1 MLVQGHKKGES
12 NPRTPVIA
20 QDSVSSVQTVKI
32 LYGLAE
38 GEIAGLANGAESIR
52 LEKTPIRT
60 NGVDNFKNVSFD
72 VRNGT
77 NDQSHI
83 AGFDSVVNEI
93 GVSVELRHDRPFT
106 RAFTNLQLSAV
117 AVRLKWDRLAQTNG
131 SNGDVSGYRIDYAI
145 DVMTDGGA
153 WIEVLSTKIE
163 DKASAG
169 YVRTHR
175 IDLPKAKTGWQIRV
189 RRITPNST
197 SDLISDKMYVDAVQ
211 EIIDSKLRYPNT
223 ALLALQYDAK
233 SFQNVAKVA
242 VRLKGKIIR
251 VPSNYN
257 AQSRTYSGLWDGTFI
272 EAYSN
277 NPAWVFYDLCLSKR
291 YGIGSRLDASM
302 VDKWSLYEMGRY
314 CDELVDDGKGGKEPR
329 FTVNVYLQKTE
340 DAYNVLSQ
348 LAGVFRAL
356 SYWNGQSIVVNAD
369 VPKDPVFT
377 YSRANVV
384 DGAFKYTG
392 SRARDR
398 HTVVKVAWDDPNNDF
413 ETDYEWVKDEE
424 AIARL
429 GIRQLDMSAFGC
441 TSQAQAY
448 RVGQWALLS
457 EQLETQ
463 QVSFKTGLDGF
474 IPQVGDIINI
484 SDEIF
489 AGRANGGRVS
499 AINNAKDAVTLDRDV
514 VAKVGDTLLINGAD
528 ATETRAIVAVNGR
541 VITVDKPFDSIE
553 PQHVWAINSPD
564 LQLMQFRV
572 MSITKDDETFTI
584 TGVQYEPK
592 KFAGIES
599 SVKVTP
605 RKITVNDAYRI
616 DAPGFVNLSQSIAT
630 HQGQAVTTLTISWG
644 QVAMASHYQVEW
656 RKDGGNWI
664 VMPKQ
669 TGVSADIVG
678 VYAGQ
683 YEARVTAIS
692 PFDVASLATNS
703 ALTTITGKQG
713 KPPALANIKAV
724 GKLFGMD
731 VSWVFANGSSD
742 ANYTEIQVASNAN
755 GSDAV
760 LLGMYSY
767 PTNNTT
773 INGLQGNLTQYY
785 RGRIVDKLGNVSDWS
800 NWVSGMTDASADK
813 VLTLLSGQITQTQLA
828 QDLAA
833 PIGKIPTLEA
843 GVAKIPA
850 LEIGVS
856 KIPSIETSVNAI
868 SQNLSVTNANL
879 ASETAKLNAAVAD
892 IEKSKQ
898 AIANAVVDVDT
909 LKKDGADFKQEISG
923 IKSQQNALSSEIQ
936 TINNSYASADLAL
949 SQRIDT
955 IKSASDKAAADITTI
970 NQTKIDANQAQAI
983 ATTTTNAKFDALAV
997 GGRNLLIQSRLQ
1009 EGYFDPSNGVAVGTY
1024 PDAHDPNYYPCKA
1037 GDVFVG
1043 TVYDH
1048 NGVTNIGITGI
1059 ICFYDQNKAN
1069 IANYPIVGHNV
1080 GDTLK
1085 ATAPANTVFYRVA
1098 TTAKGIKA
1106 KIEKGNIAT
1115 DWTPAPEDIDAK
1127 IATTD
1132 ATINEFKQTQ
1142 ATTDSATAERINSI
1156 DAAYKSA
1163 DGQTNAKVA
1172 TLEKTV
1178 SDADSALSQ
1187 RISSLDASYKSDNA
1201 TTNARIAAEETA
1213 RANADSATAQRVET
1227 LESST
1232 SQAASRI
1239 ASLEKTSSD
1248 NTQAIATAEK
1258 QLTAKFDA
1266 LAVGGRNLLI
1276 QSRLQEGY
1284 FDPSNGV
1291 AVGTYPDAH
1300 DPNYYPCKAGDVFV
1314 GTVYDHNGVTN
1325 IGITGI
1331 ICFYDQNKANIANY
1345 PIVGHNVGDT
1355 LKATAPANTVF
1366 YRVATT
1372 AKGIKA
1378 KIEKGN
1384 IATDWTPAPEDIDA
1398 KIATTDAT
1406 INEFK
1411 QTQATTDS
1419 ATAERINSIDAAYKS
1434 ADGQTNAKV
1443 ATLEKTVSDA
1453 DSALSQRISSLD
1465 ASYKSDN
1472 ATTNARIAAEETAR
1486 ANADSATAQRV
1497 ETLESST
1504 SQAASR
1510 IASLEKTSSD
1520 NTQAIA
1526 TAEKQL
1532 TAKFDAL
1539 AVGGRNL
1546 LIQSRLQE
1554 GYFDPSNG
1562 VAVGTYPDAHDPN
1575 YYPCKAG
1582 DVFVGTV
1589 YDHNGVT
1596 NIGITGIICF
1606 YDQNKANIANYPIV
1620 GHNVGDTLKATA
1632 PANTVFYRVATTAK
1646 GIKAKI
1652 EKGNIATDWTPAP
1665 EDIDAKIATT
1675 DATINEFKQTQATKD
1690 SATAERINSIDAA
1703 YKSAD
1708 GQTNAKV
1715 ATLEKT
1721 VSDADSALSQRIS
1734 SLDASYKSDNATT
1747 NARIAAEETAR
1758 ANADSATAQRVET
1771 LESSTS
1777 QAASRIASLEKTS
1790 SDNTQAIATAEKQL
1804 TAKFD
1809 ALAVGGRN
1817 LLIQSRLQEGYFDP
1831 SNGVAVGTYPDAHDP
1846 NYYPCKAGDVFVG
1859 TVYDHNGVTNIG
1871 ITGIICFYD
1880 QNKANIAN
1888 YPIVGHNVGDTLK
1901 ATAPANTVFYRV
1913 ATTAKGIK
1921 AKIEKGNIATDWT
1934 PAPEDIDAKI
1944 ATTDATINEFKQTQA
1959 TKDSATATQLS
1970 TLQTS
1975 VAGNTASIQTQ
1986 QKSID
1991 GLYVQWS
1998 IKVDVNGHIAGVG
2011 LANTGVL
2018 SSFIVNAD
2026 DFYVSSPGGG
2036 KGVSPFMI
2044 LNSPQVI
2051 NGVTVPTGTYIKSAF
2066 IHDGSID
2073 SAKIKDAAITSAKI
2087 GDAQIT
2093 TAKIGTAQV
2102 DTLQIKGQAVSVTTA
2117 INQTSYYD
2125 FGSTPTTDSL
2135 YLDTNGAS
2143 TAVEF
2148 SLISCNP
2155 DGAGSFTVECFVNDV
2170 QQGIWTIKGT
2180 FGYYPNMFFPF
2191 LVSTNT
2197 GTTKIRIKITGNG
2210 TRIGA
2215 AGYFLK
2221 ATALKR

>member
-38 GEIAGLANGAESIR
+38 GEIAGLANGVESIR
-52 LEKTPIRT
+52 LEKTPIKT

-72 VRNGT
+72 FRNGT

-117 AVRLKWDRLAQTNG
+117 AVRLKWDRLAQTNKD
-131 SNGDVSGYRIDYAI
+131 NGDVSGYRIDYAI

-153 WIEVLSTKIE
+153 WIEVLSAKVE

-175 IDLPKAKTGWQIRV
+175 IDLSKAKKGWQIRV

-314 CDELVDDGKGGKEPR
+314 CDGMVDDGKGGKEPR
-329 FTVNVYLQKTE
+329 FTVNLYLQKTE
-340 DAYNVLSQ
+340 DAYHVLSQ

-384 DGAFKYTG
+384 DGLFKYTG

-429 GIRQLDMSAFGC
+429 GIRQLDLSAFGC

-474 IPQVGDIINI
+474 IPQVGDIINV

-499 AINNAKDAVTLDRDV
+499 AINTAKDAVTLDRDV
-514 VAKVGDTLLINGAD
+514 VAKVGDTLLINGVD
-528 ATETRAIVAVNGR
+528 ATESRAIVAVNGR

-584 TGVQYEPK
+584 TSVQYEPK
-592 KFAGIES
+592 KFTGIES

-616 DAPGFVNLSQSIAT
+616 DAPSFVNLSQSIAT

-669 TGVSADIVG
+669 SGVSADIVG
-678 VYAGQ
+678 VYAGN

-692 PFDVASLATNS
+692 AFDVASLAANS

-755 GSDAV
+755 GANAV

-843 GVAKIPA
+843 GVAKIPSIETSVAKIPAIETSVAKIPA
-850 LEIGVS
+850 LEIGVG
-856 KIPSIETSVNAI
+856 KIPSIETSVNTI

-879 ASETAKLNAAVAD
+879 ASETAKLNAAVDD

-936 TINNSYASADLAL
+936 TVNNSYASADLAL

-955 IKSASDKAAADITTI
+955 IKSISDKATADITTI

-983 ATTTTNAKFDALAV
+983 ATTTTNAKFIV
-997 GGRNLLIQSRLQ
+997 RPNLCPDVNTWDKGSM
-1009 EGYFDPSNGVAVGTY
+1009 SVAVMGDWGLAITCNKTGTSEAVS
-1024 PDAHDPNYYPCKA
+1024 PFIEVRPNANYVLTYDSLRFA
-1037 GDVFVG
+1037 DGG
-1043 TVYDH
+1043 TVYCDLLGYDSSG
-1048 NGVTNIGITGI
+1048 NQVWDSTQTGRADRHD
-1059 ICFYDQNKAN
+1059 F
-1069 IANYPIVGHNV
+1069 
-1080 GDTLK
+1080 
-1085 ATAPANTVFYRVA
+1085 
-1098 TTAKGIKA
+1098 
-1106 KIEKGNIAT
+1106 AT
-1115 DWTPAPEDIDAK
+1115 DNTNRDKNAILLTTPSNVVKVKVRFICENISGNNVAMGARQIKLEYGSLP
-1127 IATTD
+1127 ATMYSNE
-1132 ATINEFKQTQ
+1132 ATVGN
-1142 ATTDSATAERINSI
+1142 
-1156 DAAYKSA
+1156 
-1163 DGQTNAKVA
+1163 VA
-1172 TLEKTV
+1172 KTV
-1178 SDADSALSQ
+1178 VDSQ
-1187 RISSLDASYKSDNA
+1187 
-1201 TTNARIAAEETA
+1201 
-1213 RANADSATAQRVET
+1213 
-1227 LESST
+1227 
-1232 SQAASRI
+1232 
-1239 ASLEKTSSD
+1239 
-1248 NTQAIATAEK
+1248 
-1258 QLTAKFDA
+1258 
-1266 LAVGGRNLLI
+1266 
-1276 QSRLQEGY
+1276 
-1284 FDPSNGV
+1284 
-1291 AVGTYPDAH
+1291 
-1300 DPNYYPCKAGDVFV
+1300 
-1314 GTVYDHNGVTN
+1314 
-1325 IGITGI
+1325 
-1331 ICFYDQNKANIANY
+1331 
-1345 PIVGHNVGDT
+1345 
-1355 LKATAPANTVF
+1355 
-1366 YRVATT
+1366 
-1372 AKGIKA
+1372 
-1378 KIEKGN
+1378 
-1384 IATDWTPAPEDIDA
+1384 
-1398 KIATTDAT
+1398 
-1406 INEFK
+1406 
-1411 QTQATTDS
+1411 
-1419 ATAERINSIDAAYKS
+1419 
-1434 ADGQTNAKV
+1434 
-1443 ATLEKTVSDA
+1443 
-1453 DSALSQRISSLD
+1453 
-1465 ASYKSDN
+1465 
-1472 ATTNARIAAEETAR
+1472 
-1486 ANADSATAQRV
+1486 
-1497 ETLESST
+1497 
-1504 SQAASR
+1504 
-1510 IASLEKTSSD
+1510 
-1520 NTQAIA
+1520 
-1526 TAEKQL
+1526 
-1532 TAKFDAL
+1532 
-1539 AVGGRNL
+1539 
-1546 LIQSRLQE
+1546 
-1554 GYFDPSNG
+1554 
-1562 VAVGTYPDAHDPN
+1562 
-1575 YYPCKAG
+1575 
-1582 DVFVGTV
+1582 
-1589 YDHNGVT
+1589 
-1596 NIGITGIICF
+1596 
-1606 YDQNKANIANYPIV
+1606 
-1620 GHNVGDTLKATA
+1620 
-1632 PANTVFYRVATTAK
+1632 
-1646 GIKAKI
+1646 
-1652 EKGNIATDWTPAP
+1652 
-1665 EDIDAKIATT
+1665 
-1675 DATINEFKQTQATKD
+1675 ATINEFKQTQATKD
-1690 SATAERINSIDAA
+1690 SATA
-1703 YKSAD
+1703 
-1708 GQTNAKV
+1708 Q
-1715 ATLEKT
+1715 
-1721 VSDADSALSQRIS
+1721 Q
-1734 SLDASYKSDNATT
+1734 
-1747 NARIAAEETAR
+1747 
-1758 ANADSATAQRVET
+1758 
-1771 LESSTS
+1771 
-1777 QAASRIASLEKTS
+1777 
-1790 SDNTQAIATAEKQL
+1790 
-1804 TAKFD
+1804 
-1809 ALAVGGRN
+1809 
-1817 LLIQSRLQEGYFDP
+1817 
-1831 SNGVAVGTYPDAHDP
+1831 
-1846 NYYPCKAGDVFVG
+1846 
-1859 TVYDHNGVTNIG
+1859 IG
-1871 ITGIICFYD
+1871 
-1880 QNKANIAN
+1880 
-1888 YPIVGHNVGDTLK
+1888 
-1901 ATAPANTVFYRV
+1901 
-1913 ATTAKGIK
+1913 
-1921 AKIEKGNIATDWT
+1921 
-1934 PAPEDIDAKI
+1934 
-1944 ATTDATINEFKQTQA
+1944 
-1959 TKDSATATQLS
+1959 
-1970 TLQTS
+1970 TLQTA
-1975 VAGNTASIQTQ
+1975 VNGNTASIQTQ
-1986 QKSID
+1986 QQSIN
-1991 GLYVQWS
+1991 GIYAQWTVK
-1998 IKVDVNGHIAGVG
+1998 IDANGRIIGIG
-2011 LANTGVL
+2011 LANNSNFGDFAVR
-2018 SSFIVNAD
+2018 AD
-2026 DFYVSSPGGG
+2026 RFYIASPDND
-2036 KGVSPFMI
+2036 KSAAPFMV
-2044 LNSPQVI
+2044 LTNNQEI
-2051 NGVTVPTGTYIKSAF
+2051 NGVTVPPGAYVRAAF

-2073 SAKIKDAAITSAKI
+2073 NAKIRDGSITNAKI
-2087 GDAQIT
+2087 GDAQINSAKIADASIT
-2093 TAKIGTAQV
+2093 NAKIGNAEI
-2102 DTLQIKGQAVSVTTA
+2102 DTLKIAGEAIIVPRVQFTPNAFGFLTIDTEETVNSISLDAQGGAVSISFGFESLTTTA
-2117 INQTSYYD
+2117 GKLGKDPRVTLRIKRDNFILRELTYA
-2125 FGSTPTTDSL
+2125 P
-2135 YLDTNGAS
+2135 
-2143 TAVEF
+2143 TAVSYEDRYGGTSTIHVIDVRNITLPTMIDVPPSGTVTYKVTLESV
-2148 SLISCNP
+2148 SLNAGRSYPSNAYNP
-2155 DGAGSFTVECFVNDV
+2155 VIITARSFCVMGV
-2170 QQGIWTIKGT
+2170 
-2180 FGYYPNMFFPF
+2180 
-2191 LVSTNT
+2191 
-2197 GTTKIRIKITGNG
+2197 
-2210 TRIGA
+2210 
-2215 AGYFLK
+2215 
-2221 ATALKR
+2221 KR

>member
-20 QDSVSSVQTVKI
+20 QDSVSSIQTVKI

-117 AVRLKWDRLAQTNG
+117 AVRLKWDRLAQTNKD
-131 SNGDVSGYRIDYAI
+131 NGDVSGYRIDYAI

-153 WIEVLSTKIE
+153 WIEVLSAKVE

-175 IDLPKAKTGWQIRV
+175 IDLPTAKKGWQIRV
-189 RRITPNST
+189 RRITANST
-197 SDLISDKMYVDAVQ
+197 SEYISDKMYVDAVQ

-233 SFQNVAKVA
+233 SFQNIAKLA

-257 AQSRTYSGLWDGTFI
+257 AQNRTYSGLWDGTFI

-329 FTVNVYLQKTE
+329 FTVNLYLQKTE
-340 DAYNVLSQ
+340 DAYHVLSQ

-356 SYWNGQSIVVNAD
+356 SYWNGQSIIVNAD

-384 DGAFKYTG
+384 DGLFKYTG

-429 GIRQLDMSAFGC
+429 GIRQLDISAFGC

-499 AINNAKDAVTLDRDV
+499 AINTAKDAVTLDRDV

-541 VITVDKPFDSIE
+541 VITVDKPFDSVE

-592 KFAGIES
+592 KFTGIES

-616 DAPGFVNLSQSIAT
+616 DAPSFVNLSQSIAT

-656 RKDGGNWI
+656 RKDGGSWI

-669 TGVSADIVG
+669 SGVSADITG

-692 PFDVASLATNS
+692 PFDVASLATYS

-800 NWVSGMTDASADK
+800 NWVSGTTDASADK
-813 VLTLLSGQITQTQLA
+813 VLTLLSGQISQTQLA

-833 PIGKIPTLEA
+833 PIGKIPAIETSVAKIPSIEA
-843 GVAKIPA
+843 SVAKIPA
-850 LEIGVS
+850 LEIGVG
-856 KIPSIETSVNAI
+856 KIPSIEISVNAI

-892 IEKSKQ
+892 IDESKQ

-983 ATTTTNAKFDALAV
+983 ATSTTNARFDALAV
-997 GGRNLLIQSRLQ
+997 GGRNYFKRDTDVSGYLAFVDRYNPDCPNGFFATGSQDTNNNVRLSNVIKGNGTWTVSGFVRGTQSAAIDFHIDICDSGDGHVLVNSDGQNNWERFSYTVDVVDYSPDIYNFIDFGGLSWA
-1009 EGYFDPSNGVAVGTY
+1009 YFLFKD
-1024 PDAHDPNYYPCKA
+1024 
-1037 GDVFVG
+1037 
-1043 TVYDH
+1043 
-1048 NGVTNIGITGI
+1048 I
-1059 ICFYDQNKAN
+1059 
-1069 IANYPIVGHNV
+1069 
-1080 GDTLK
+1080 
-1085 ATAPANTVFYRVA
+1085 
-1098 TTAKGIKA
+1098 

-1127 IATTD
+1127 FATTD

-1142 ATTDSATAERINSI
+1142 ATKDSATATRINEI
-1156 DAAYKSA
+1156 DAAYKAA

-1172 TLEKTV
+1172 TLEKAV
-1178 SDADSALSQ
+1178 SDGDSALSQ

-1227 LESST
+1227 LET
-1232 SQAASRI
+1232 GASNSNARI
-1239 ASLEKTSSD
+1239 ANLETTTSN
-1248 NTQAIATAEK
+1248 NTQAIATTQQ

-1266 LAVGGRNLLI
+1266 LAVGGRNYFKRDTDVSGYLAFVDRYNPDCPNGFFATGSQDTNNNVRLSNVI
-1276 QSRLQEGY
+1276 KGNGTWTVSGFVRGTQSAAIDFHIDICDSGDGHVLVNSDGQNNWERFSYTVDVVDYSPDIYNFIDFGGLSWAY
-1284 FDPSNGV
+1284 FLFKD
-1291 AVGTYPDAH
+1291 
-1300 DPNYYPCKAGDVFV
+1300 
-1314 GTVYDHNGVTN
+1314 
-1325 IGITGI
+1325 I
-1331 ICFYDQNKANIANY
+1331 
-1345 PIVGHNVGDT
+1345 
-1355 LKATAPANTVF
+1355 
-1366 YRVATT
+1366 
-1372 AKGIKA
+1372 

-1384 IATDWTPAPEDIDA
+1384 IATDWTPAPEDVDA
-1398 KIATTDAT
+1398 KFATTDAT
-1406 INEFK
+1406 ITEFK
-1411 QTQATTDS
+1411 QTQATKDS
-1419 ATAERINSIDAAYKS
+1419 ATAQRINEIDAAYKS

-1443 ATLEKTVSDA
+1443 ATLEKAVSDG
-1453 DSALSQRISSLD
+1453 DGALSQRISSLD

-1497 ETLESST
+1497 GALETGS
-1504 SQAASR
+1504 ANANAR
-1510 IASLEKTSSD
+1510 IASLETATSD
-1520 NTQAIA
+1520 NKQAIA
-1526 TAEKQL
+1526 TSQQQL
-1532 TAKFDAL
+1532 NAKFDAL

-1546 LIQSRLQE
+1546 ALNS
-1554 GYFDPSNG
+1554 G
-1562 VAVGTYPDAHDPN
+1562 VVVNDYT
-1575 YYPCKAG
+1575 
-1582 DVFVGTV
+1582 
-1589 YDHNGVT
+1589 
-1596 NIGITGIICF
+1596 TGISTT
-1606 YDQNKANIANYPIV
+1606 NPLVV
-1620 GHNVGDTLKATA
+1620 GEKYTLSFDYIGAPTGNVFLNGGVGAS
-1632 PANTVFYRVATTAK
+1632 FTAK
-1646 GIKAKI
+1646 PTDTWQRGSVTFVFTKNDYLDRELYPHVYGATSLRNIKL
-1652 EKGNIATDWTPAP
+1652 ERGNIATDWTPAP
-1665 EDIDAKIATT
+1665 EDVDAKFATT
-1675 DATINEFKQTQATKD
+1675 DATIT
-1690 SATAERINSIDAA
+1690 
-1703 YKSAD
+1703 
-1708 GQTNAKV
+1708 
-1715 ATLEKT
+1715 
-1721 VSDADSALSQRIS
+1721 
-1734 SLDASYKSDNATT
+1734 
-1747 NARIAAEETAR
+1747 
-1758 ANADSATAQRVET
+1758 
-1771 LESSTS
+1771 
-1777 QAASRIASLEKTS
+1777 
-1790 SDNTQAIATAEKQL
+1790 
-1804 TAKFD
+1804 
-1809 ALAVGGRN
+1809 
-1817 LLIQSRLQEGYFDP
+1817 
-1831 SNGVAVGTYPDAHDP
+1831 
-1846 NYYPCKAGDVFVG
+1846 
-1859 TVYDHNGVTNIG
+1859 
-1871 ITGIICFYD
+1871 
-1880 QNKANIAN
+1880 
-1888 YPIVGHNVGDTLK
+1888 
-1901 ATAPANTVFYRV
+1901 
-1913 ATTAKGIK
+1913 
-1921 AKIEKGNIATDWT
+1921 
-1934 PAPEDIDAKI
+1934 
-1944 ATTDATINEFKQTQA
+1944 EFKQTQA
-1959 TKDSATATQLS
+1959 TKDSATATQIS

-1975 VAGNTASIQTQ
+1975 VGNNTSSIQQ
-1986 QKSID
+1986 QQQSID

-1998 IKVDVNGHIAGVG
+1998 IKVDVNGHVAGVG

-2026 DFYVSSPGGG
+2026 SFFVSSPGGG
-2036 KGVSPFMI
+2036 NGVSPFTI

-2051 NGVTVPTGTYIKSAF
+2051 NGVTVAAGTYIKSAF

-2073 SAKIKDAAITSAKI
+2073 IAKINKASITSLSALSANI
-2087 GDAQIT
+2087 GHFKSAESG
-2093 TAKIGTAQV
+2093 AR
-2102 DTLQIKGQAVSVTTA
+2102 LEIK
-2117 INQTSYYD
+2117 
-2125 FGSTPTTDSL
+2125 DSL
-2135 YLDTNGAS
+2135 LSVYDDNGMLR
-2143 TAVEF
+2143 VR
-2148 SLISCNP
+2148 L
-2155 DGAGSFTVECFVNDV
+2155 GL
-2170 QQGIWTIKGT
+2170 W
-2180 FGYYPNMFFPF
+2180 
-2191 LVSTNT
+2191 
-2197 GTTKIRIKITGNG
+2197 
-2210 TRIGA
+2210 
-2215 AGYFLK
+2215 
-2221 ATALKR
+2221 

>member
-77 NDQSHI
+77 NDQIHI

-233 SFQNVAKVA
+233 SFQNIAKLA

-257 AQSRTYSGLWDGTFI
+257 AQNRTYSGLWDGTFI

-329 FTVNVYLQKTE
+329 FTVNLYLQKTE
-340 DAYNVLSQ
+340 DAYHVLSQ

-356 SYWNGQSIVVNAD
+356 SYWNGQSIIVNAD

-384 DGAFKYTG
+384 DGLFKYTG

-429 GIRQLDMSAFGC
+429 GIRQLDISAFGC

-499 AINNAKDAVTLDRDV
+499 AINTAKDAVTLDRDV

-528 ATETRAIVAVNGR
+528 ATESRAIVAVNGR
-541 VITVDKPFDSIE
+541 VITVDKPFDSVE

-592 KFAGIES
+592 KFTGIES

-616 DAPGFVNLSQSIAT
+616 DAPSFVNLSQSIAT

-656 RKDGGNWI
+656 RKDGGSWI

-669 TGVSADIVG
+669 SGVSADIVG

-692 PFDVASLATNS
+692 PFDVASLAANS

-760 LLGMYSY
+760 LLGIYSY

-800 NWVSGMTDASADK
+800 NWASGTTDASADK

-850 LEIGVS
+850 LEIGVG
-856 KIPSIETSVNAI
+856 KIPSIEISVNAI

-983 ATTTTNAKFDALAV
+983 ATSTTNARFDALSV
-997 GGRNLLIQSRLQ
+997 GGRNLWLNSKLVKYIGGGVGADVSFLTYKDYIINIINQGVWWAAPGNRIKINPTKPIIISWYRDEGTFGNIFYKFYNNDQSVTGQFIMSGQKDAQNRIV
-1009 EGYFDPSNGVAVGTY
+1009 FTIPANNIPSN
-1024 PDAHDPNYYPCKA
+1024 
-1037 GDVFVG
+1037 
-1043 TVYDH
+1043 
-1048 NGVTNIGITGI
+1048 
-1059 ICFYDQNKAN
+1059 
-1069 IANYPIVGHNV
+1069 ANYINLGV
-1080 GDTLK
+1080 GDNSIPSLVIRNVK
-1085 ATAPANTVFYRVA
+1085 VEQGSV
-1098 TTAKGIKA
+1098 
-1106 KIEKGNIAT
+1106 AT
-1115 DWTPAPEDIDAK
+1115 DWTPAPEDIDDK
-1127 IATTD
+1127 LTTTD

-1142 ATTDSATAERINSI
+1142 ATKDSATAERINSI
-1156 DAAYKSA
+1156 DAAYKAA
-1163 DGQTNAKVA
+1163 DDQTNAKVA

-1213 RANADSATAQRVET
+1213 RANADSATAQRVGALET
-1227 LESST
+1227 GS
-1232 SQAASRI
+1232 ANANSRI
-1239 ASLEKTSSD
+1239 ASLETATSD
-1248 NTQAIATAEK
+1248 NKQAIATTQQ

-1266 LAVGGRNLLI
+1266 LSVGGRNLLKADNSTSVKLI
-1276 QSRLQEGY
+1276 
-1284 FDPSNGV
+1284 
-1291 AVGTYPDAH
+1291 
-1300 DPNYYPCKAGDVFV
+1300 AGDTYTFSVQFAEKIDGGYRYLHLWRIGQFWGSDAFTTISALTSDLVKVTFV
-1314 GTVYDHNGVTN
+1314 CPVTD
-1325 IGITGI
+1325 
-1331 ICFYDQNKANIANY
+1331 FYNFVVETNTA
-1345 PIVGHNVGDT
+1345 
-1355 LKATAPANTVF
+1355 ATA
-1366 YRVATT
+1366 Y
-1372 AKGIKA
+1372 AKKP
-1378 KIEKGN
+1378 KLERGN
-1384 IATDWTPAPEDIDA
+1384 VATDWTPAPEDVDA
-1398 KIATTDAT
+1398 K
-1406 INEFK
+1406 F
-1411 QTQATTDS
+1411 
-1419 ATAERINSIDAAYKS
+1419 
-1434 ADGQTNAKV
+1434 
-1443 ATLEKTVSDA
+1443 
-1453 DSALSQRISSLD
+1453 
-1465 ASYKSDN
+1465 
-1472 ATTNARIAAEETAR
+1472 
-1486 ANADSATAQRV
+1486 
-1497 ETLESST
+1497 
-1504 SQAASR
+1504 
-1510 IASLEKTSSD
+1510 
-1520 NTQAIA
+1520 
-1526 TAEKQL
+1526 
-1532 TAKFDAL
+1532 
-1539 AVGGRNL
+1539 
-1546 LIQSRLQE
+1546 
-1554 GYFDPSNG
+1554 
-1562 VAVGTYPDAHDPN
+1562 
-1575 YYPCKAG
+1575 
-1582 DVFVGTV
+1582 
-1589 YDHNGVT
+1589 
-1596 NIGITGIICF
+1596 
-1606 YDQNKANIANYPIV
+1606 
-1620 GHNVGDTLKATA
+1620 
-1632 PANTVFYRVATTAK
+1632 
-1646 GIKAKI
+1646 
-1652 EKGNIATDWTPAP
+1652 
-1665 EDIDAKIATT
+1665 
-1675 DATINEFKQTQATKD
+1675 
-1690 SATAERINSIDAA
+1690 
-1703 YKSAD
+1703 
-1708 GQTNAKV
+1708 
-1715 ATLEKT
+1715 
-1721 VSDADSALSQRIS
+1721 
-1734 SLDASYKSDNATT
+1734 
-1747 NARIAAEETAR
+1747 
-1758 ANADSATAQRVET
+1758 
-1771 LESSTS
+1771 
-1777 QAASRIASLEKTS
+1777 
-1790 SDNTQAIATAEKQL
+1790 
-1804 TAKFD
+1804 
-1809 ALAVGGRN
+1809 
-1817 LLIQSRLQEGYFDP
+1817 
-1831 SNGVAVGTYPDAHDP
+1831 
-1846 NYYPCKAGDVFVG
+1846 
-1859 TVYDHNGVTNIG
+1859 
-1871 ITGIICFYD
+1871 
-1880 QNKANIAN
+1880 
-1888 YPIVGHNVGDTLK
+1888 
-1901 ATAPANTVFYRV
+1901 
-1913 ATTAKGIK
+1913 
-1921 AKIEKGNIATDWT
+1921 
-1934 PAPEDIDAKI
+1934 

-1959 TKDSATATQLS
+1959 TKDSATATQIS

-1975 VAGNTASIQTQ
+1975 VAGNTAYIQQ
-1986 QKSID
+1986 QSQSID
-1991 GLYVQWS
+1991 GLYAQHT
-1998 IKVDVNGHIAGVG
+1998 IKVQTGGIVSGIG
-2011 LANTGVL
+2011 LM
-2018 SSFIVNAD
+2018 SSN
-2026 DFYVSSPGGG
+2026 
-2036 KGVSPFMI
+2036 GVSAFAVRADQFYIAPPTGENKGALPFAVQTT
-2044 LNSPQVI
+2044 PTTI
-2051 NGVTVPTGTYIKSAF
+2051 NGVTVPAGTYLDNAF
-2066 IHDGSID
+2066 IKNGSID
-2073 SAKIKDAAITSAKI
+2073 VAKIADATITSAKI
-2087 GDAQIT
+2087 GQGEIKNAN
-2093 TAKIGTAQV
+2093 IGTAEI
-2102 DTLQIKGQAVSVTTA
+2102 DTLNLREQAVTVTSAVTQTTFFDAKKSANTDA
-2117 INQTSYYD
+2117 IY
-2125 FGSTPTTDSL
+2125 L
-2135 YLDTNGAS
+2135 YTGGV
-2143 TAVEF
+2143 TVAVEF

-2155 DGAGSFTVECFVNDV
+2155 EGTGSFTVECFVNNV
-2170 QQGIWTIKGT
+2170 VKGSWNLSGT
-2180 FGYYPNMFFPF
+2180 FGYYPSMFFPF
-2191 LVSTNT
+2191 SVAT
-2197 GTTKIRIKITGNG
+2197 GKEQTKVHIKVTSNG
-2210 TRIGA
+2210 AKIGSQ
-2215 AGYFLK
+2215 GYFFK
-2221 ATALKR
+2221 VTGLKR

>member
-117 AVRLKWDRLAQTNG
+117 AVRLKWDRLAQTNID
-131 SNGDVSGYRIDYAI
+131 NGDVSGYRIDYAI

-153 WIEVLSTKIE
+153 WIEVLSAKVE

-175 IDLPKAKTGWQIRV
+175 IDLPTAKKGWQIRV
-189 RRITPNST
+189 RRITANST
-197 SDLISDKMYVDAVQ
+197 SEYISDKMYVDAVQ

-233 SFQNVAKVA
+233 SFQNIAKLA

-257 AQSRTYSGLWDGTFI
+257 AQNRTYSGLWDGTFI

-329 FTVNVYLQKTE
+329 FTVNLYLQKTE
-340 DAYNVLSQ
+340 DAYHVLSQ

-356 SYWNGQSIVVNAD
+356 SYWNGQSIIVNAD

-384 DGAFKYTG
+384 DGLFKYTG

-429 GIRQLDMSAFGC
+429 GIRQLDISAFGC

-499 AINNAKDAVTLDRDV
+499 AINTAKDAVTLDRDV

-541 VITVDKPFDSIE
+541 VITVDKPFDSVE

-592 KFAGIES
+592 KFTGIES

-616 DAPGFVNLSQSIAT
+616 DAPSFVNLSQSIAT

-656 RKDGGNWI
+656 RKDGGSWI

-669 TGVSADIVG
+669 SGVSADITG

-692 PFDVASLATNS
+692 PFDVASLATYS

-800 NWVSGMTDASADK
+800 NWVSGTTDASADK

-828 QDLAA
+828 QDLAT
-833 PIGKIPTLEA
+833 PIAKIPAIETSVAKIPTLE
-843 GVAKIPA
+843 
-850 LEIGVS
+850 IGVG

-898 AIANAVVDVDT
+898 AIANAVVDVDA

-955 IKSASDKAAADITTI
+955 IKSASDKAAAD
-970 NQTKIDANQAQAI
+970 
-983 ATTTTNAKFDALAV
+983 
-997 GGRNLLIQSRLQ
+997 
-1009 EGYFDPSNGVAVGTY
+1009 
-1024 PDAHDPNYYPCKA
+1024 
-1037 GDVFVG
+1037 
-1043 TVYDH
+1043 
-1048 NGVTNIGITGI
+1048 
-1059 ICFYDQNKAN
+1059 
-1069 IANYPIVGHNV
+1069 
-1080 GDTLK
+1080 
-1085 ATAPANTVFYRVA
+1085 
-1098 TTAKGIKA
+1098 
-1106 KIEKGNIAT
+1106 
-1115 DWTPAPEDIDAK
+1115 
-1127 IATTD
+1127 
-1132 ATINEFKQTQ
+1132 
-1142 ATTDSATAERINSI
+1142 
-1156 DAAYKSA
+1156 
-1163 DGQTNAKVA
+1163 
-1172 TLEKTV
+1172 
-1178 SDADSALSQ
+1178 
-1187 RISSLDASYKSDNA
+1187 
-1201 TTNARIAAEETA
+1201 
-1213 RANADSATAQRVET
+1213 
-1227 LESST
+1227 
-1232 SQAASRI
+1232 
-1239 ASLEKTSSD
+1239 
-1248 NTQAIATAEK
+1248 
-1258 QLTAKFDA
+1258 
-1266 LAVGGRNLLI
+1266 
-1276 QSRLQEGY
+1276 
-1284 FDPSNGV
+1284 
-1291 AVGTYPDAH
+1291 
-1300 DPNYYPCKAGDVFV
+1300 
-1314 GTVYDHNGVTN
+1314 
-1325 IGITGI
+1325 
-1331 ICFYDQNKANIANY
+1331 
-1345 PIVGHNVGDT
+1345 
-1355 LKATAPANTVF
+1355 
-1366 YRVATT
+1366 
-1372 AKGIKA
+1372 
-1378 KIEKGN
+1378 
-1384 IATDWTPAPEDIDA
+1384 
-1398 KIATTDAT
+1398 
-1406 INEFK
+1406 
-1411 QTQATTDS
+1411 
-1419 ATAERINSIDAAYKS
+1419 
-1434 ADGQTNAKV
+1434 
-1443 ATLEKTVSDA
+1443 
-1453 DSALSQRISSLD
+1453 
-1465 ASYKSDN
+1465 
-1472 ATTNARIAAEETAR
+1472 
-1486 ANADSATAQRV
+1486 
-1497 ETLESST
+1497 
-1504 SQAASR
+1504 
-1510 IASLEKTSSD
+1510 
-1520 NTQAIA
+1520 
-1526 TAEKQL
+1526 
-1532 TAKFDAL
+1532 
-1539 AVGGRNL
+1539 
-1546 LIQSRLQE
+1546 
-1554 GYFDPSNG
+1554 
-1562 VAVGTYPDAHDPN
+1562 
-1575 YYPCKAG
+1575 
-1582 DVFVGTV
+1582 
-1589 YDHNGVT
+1589 
-1596 NIGITGIICF
+1596 
-1606 YDQNKANIANYPIV
+1606 
-1620 GHNVGDTLKATA
+1620 
-1632 PANTVFYRVATTAK
+1632 
-1646 GIKAKI
+1646 
-1652 EKGNIATDWTPAP
+1652 
-1665 EDIDAKIATT
+1665 
-1675 DATINEFKQTQATKD
+1675 
-1690 SATAERINSIDAA
+1690 
-1703 YKSAD
+1703 
-1708 GQTNAKV
+1708 
-1715 ATLEKT
+1715 
-1721 VSDADSALSQRIS
+1721 
-1734 SLDASYKSDNATT
+1734 
-1747 NARIAAEETAR
+1747 
-1758 ANADSATAQRVET
+1758 
-1771 LESSTS
+1771 
-1777 QAASRIASLEKTS
+1777 
-1790 SDNTQAIATAEKQL
+1790 
-1804 TAKFD
+1804 
-1809 ALAVGGRN
+1809 
-1817 LLIQSRLQEGYFDP
+1817 
-1831 SNGVAVGTYPDAHDP
+1831 
-1846 NYYPCKAGDVFVG
+1846 
-1859 TVYDHNGVTNIG
+1859 
-1871 ITGIICFYD
+1871 
-1880 QNKANIAN
+1880 
-1888 YPIVGHNVGDTLK
+1888 
-1901 ATAPANTVFYRV
+1901 
-1913 ATTAKGIK
+1913 
-1921 AKIEKGNIATDWT
+1921 
-1934 PAPEDIDAKI
+1934 
-1944 ATTDATINEFKQTQA
+1944 
-1959 TKDSATATQLS
+1959 
-1970 TLQTS
+1970 
-1975 VAGNTASIQTQ
+1975 
-1986 QKSID
+1986 
-1991 GLYVQWS
+1991 
-1998 IKVDVNGHIAGVG
+1998 
-2011 LANTGVL
+2011 
-2018 SSFIVNAD
+2018 
-2026 DFYVSSPGGG
+2026 
-2036 KGVSPFMI
+2036 
-2044 LNSPQVI
+2044 
-2051 NGVTVPTGTYIKSAF
+2051 
-2066 IHDGSID
+2066 
-2073 SAKIKDAAITSAKI
+2073 
-2087 GDAQIT
+2087 
-2093 TAKIGTAQV
+2093 
-2102 DTLQIKGQAVSVTTA
+2102 
-2117 INQTSYYD
+2117 
-2125 FGSTPTTDSL
+2125 
-2135 YLDTNGAS
+2135 
-2143 TAVEF
+2143 
-2148 SLISCNP
+2148 
-2155 DGAGSFTVECFVNDV
+2155 
-2170 QQGIWTIKGT
+2170 
-2180 FGYYPNMFFPF
+2180 
-2191 LVSTNT
+2191 
-2197 GTTKIRIKITGNG
+2197 
-2210 TRIGA
+2210 
-2215 AGYFLK
+2215 
-2221 ATALKR
+2221 

>member
-52 LEKTPIRT
+52 LEKTPVRT

-117 AVRLKWDRLAQTNG
+117 AVRLKWDRLAQTNID
-131 SNGDVSGYRIDYAI
+131 NGDVSGYRIDYAI

-153 WIEVLSTKIE
+153 WIEVLSAKVE

-175 IDLPKAKTGWQIRV
+175 IDLPTAKKGWQIRV
-189 RRITPNST
+189 RRITANST
-197 SDLISDKMYVDAVQ
+197 SEYISDKMYVDAVQ

-233 SFQNVAKVA
+233 SFQNIAKLA

-257 AQSRTYSGLWDGTFI
+257 AQNRTYSGLWDGTFI

-329 FTVNVYLQKTE
+329 FTVNLYLQKTE
-340 DAYNVLSQ
+340 DAYHVLSQ

-356 SYWNGQSIVVNAD
+356 SYWNGQSIIVNAD

-384 DGAFKYTG
+384 DGLFKYTG

-429 GIRQLDMSAFGC
+429 GIRQLDISAFGC

-489 AGRANGGRVS
+489 AGRANGGRVT
-499 AINNAKDAVTLDRDV
+499 AINTAKDAVTLDRDV

-528 ATETRAIVAVNGR
+528 ATESRAIVAVNRR
-541 VITVDKPFDSIE
+541 VITVDKPFDSVE

-592 KFAGIES
+592 KFTGIES

-616 DAPGFVNLSQSIAT
+616 DAPSFVNLSQSIAT

-656 RKDGGNWI
+656 RKDGGSWI

-669 TGVSADIVG
+669 SGVSADIVG
-678 VYAGQ
+678 VYAGN

-703 ALTTITGKQG
+703 ALTAITGKQG
-713 KPPALANIKAV
+713 KPPALANIKAM

-800 NWVSGMTDASADK
+800 NWVSGTTDASADK

-833 PIGKIPTLEA
+833 PI
-843 GVAKIPA
+843 AKIPA
-850 LEIGVS
+850 LEVGVG

-936 TINNSYASADLAL
+936 TINNSYASADLSL

-983 ATTTTNAKFDALAV
+983 ATTTTNAKFDALSV
-997 GGRNLLIQSRLQ
+997 GGRNLVLKSKQNFTS
-1009 EGYFDPSNGVAVGTY
+1009 SNYLVASYVLSEELTSGTY
-1024 PDAHDPNYYPCKA
+1024 TIRVKGVFPE
-1037 GDVFVG
+1037 GDHIRPHIGGIGVEDQGIGTFSKNEYIKVFNFDERFKGKLALDLYRAVADSQAV
-1043 TVYDH
+1043 TV
-1048 NGVTNIGITGI
+1048 NSV
-1059 ICFYDQNKAN
+1059 K
-1069 IANYPIVGHNV
+1069 
-1080 GDTLK
+1080 LE
-1085 ATAPANTVFYRVA
+1085 R
-1098 TTAKGIKA
+1098 
-1106 KIEKGNIAT
+1106 GNIAT

-1127 IATTD
+1127 FATTD

-1142 ATTDSATAERINSI
+1142 ATKDSATAQRINEI

-1178 SDADSALSQ
+1178 SDGDGALSQ
-1187 RISSLDASYKSDNA
+1187 RISSLDASYKSENA

-1213 RANADSATAQRVET
+1213 RANADNATAQRVGALET
-1227 LESST
+1227 GS
-1232 SQAASRI
+1232 ANANSRI
-1239 ASLEKTSSD
+1239 ASLETATSD
-1248 NTQAIATAEK
+1248 NKQAIATSQQ
-1258 QLTAKFDA
+1258 QLNAKFDA
-1266 LAVGGRNLLI
+1266 LSVGGRNLVLKSK
-1276 QSRLQEGY
+1276 QNFTS
-1284 FDPSNGV
+1284 SNYLV
-1291 AVGTYPDAH
+1291 ASYVLSEELTSGTYTIRVKGVFPE
-1300 DPNYYPCKAGDVFV
+1300 GDHIRPHIGGIGVEDQGIGTFSKNEYIKVFNFDERFKGKLALDLYRAV
-1314 GTVYDHNGVTN
+1314 ADSQAVTVNSV
-1325 IGITGI
+1325 
-1331 ICFYDQNKANIANY
+1331 K
-1345 PIVGHNVGDT
+1345 
-1355 LKATAPANTVF
+1355 LE
-1366 YRVATT
+1366 R
-1372 AKGIKA
+1372 
-1378 KIEKGN
+1378 GN

-1398 KIATTDAT
+1398 K
-1406 INEFK
+1406 F
-1411 QTQATTDS
+1411 
-1419 ATAERINSIDAAYKS
+1419 
-1434 ADGQTNAKV
+1434 
-1443 ATLEKTVSDA
+1443 
-1453 DSALSQRISSLD
+1453 
-1465 ASYKSDN
+1465 
-1472 ATTNARIAAEETAR
+1472 
-1486 ANADSATAQRV
+1486 
-1497 ETLESST
+1497 
-1504 SQAASR
+1504 
-1510 IASLEKTSSD
+1510 
-1520 NTQAIA
+1520 
-1526 TAEKQL
+1526 
-1532 TAKFDAL
+1532 
-1539 AVGGRNL
+1539 
-1546 LIQSRLQE
+1546 
-1554 GYFDPSNG
+1554 
-1562 VAVGTYPDAHDPN
+1562 
-1575 YYPCKAG
+1575 
-1582 DVFVGTV
+1582 
-1589 YDHNGVT
+1589 
-1596 NIGITGIICF
+1596 
-1606 YDQNKANIANYPIV
+1606 
-1620 GHNVGDTLKATA
+1620 
-1632 PANTVFYRVATTAK
+1632 
-1646 GIKAKI
+1646 
-1652 EKGNIATDWTPAP
+1652 
-1665 EDIDAKIATT
+1665 
-1675 DATINEFKQTQATKD
+1675 
-1690 SATAERINSIDAA
+1690 
-1703 YKSAD
+1703 
-1708 GQTNAKV
+1708 
-1715 ATLEKT
+1715 
-1721 VSDADSALSQRIS
+1721 
-1734 SLDASYKSDNATT
+1734 
-1747 NARIAAEETAR
+1747 
-1758 ANADSATAQRVET
+1758 
-1771 LESSTS
+1771 
-1777 QAASRIASLEKTS
+1777 
-1790 SDNTQAIATAEKQL
+1790 
-1804 TAKFD
+1804 
-1809 ALAVGGRN
+1809 
-1817 LLIQSRLQEGYFDP
+1817 
-1831 SNGVAVGTYPDAHDP
+1831 
-1846 NYYPCKAGDVFVG
+1846 
-1859 TVYDHNGVTNIG
+1859 
-1871 ITGIICFYD
+1871 
-1880 QNKANIAN
+1880 
-1888 YPIVGHNVGDTLK
+1888 
-1901 ATAPANTVFYRV
+1901 
-1913 ATTAKGIK
+1913 
-1921 AKIEKGNIATDWT
+1921 
-1934 PAPEDIDAKI
+1934 

-1959 TKDSATATQLS
+1959 TKDSATATQIS

-1975 VAGNTASIQTQ
+1975 VGNNTSSIQQ
-1986 QKSID
+1986 QQQSID
-1991 GLYVQWS
+1991 GVYAQHT
-1998 IKVDVNGHIAGVG
+1998 IKVQTGGIVSGIGLMSSNGVSAFAVRADQFYIAPPTG
-2011 LANTGVL
+2011 ADKGVL
-2018 SSFIVNAD
+2018 
-2026 DFYVSSPGGG
+2026 
-2036 KGVSPFMI
+2036 PFAVQTT
-2044 LNSPQVI
+2044 PTTI
-2051 NGVTVPTGTYIKSAF
+2051 NGVSVPAGTYLDNAF
-2066 IHDGSID
+2066 IKNGSID
-2073 SAKIKDAAITSAKI
+2073 VAKIADATITSAKI
-2087 GDAQIT
+2087 GQGEIKTANIDNAAIT

-2102 DTLQIKGQAVSVTTA
+2102 DTLQIKGNAVTVPVSAFTADKIRVGSSYTT
-2117 INQTSYYD
+2117 IQ
-2125 FGSTPTTDSL
+2125 SL
-2135 YLDTNGAS
+2135 YVPANMGHTMLTFSAIFDYTDVKAKEEMLCRITKDGQIIMDKQRVHFFEIKSVDGNLIKMSGTIS
-2143 TAVEF
+2143 ISQNDSSNTAGIYNFDIAVTQGGPAD
-2148 SLISCNP
+2148 ISRR
-2155 DGAGSFTVECFVNDV
+2155 
-2170 QQGIWTIKGT
+2170 TIHA
-2180 FGYYPNMFFPF
+2180 
-2191 LVSTNT
+2191 
-2197 GTTKIRIKITGNG
+2197 ITM
-2210 TRIGA
+2210 R
-2215 AGYFLK
+2215 
-2221 ATALKR
+2221 R

>member
-117 AVRLKWDRLAQTNG
+117 AVRLKWDRLAQTNKD
-131 SNGDVSGYRIDYAI
+131 NGDVSGYRIDYAI

-153 WIEVLSTKIE
+153 WIEVLSAKVE

-233 SFQNVAKVA
+233 AFQNIAKLA

-257 AQSRTYSGLWDGTFI
+257 AQNRTYSGLWDGTFI

-384 DGAFKYTG
+384 DGLFKYTG
-392 SRARDR
+392 SRARNR

-429 GIRQLDMSAFGC
+429 GIRQLDISAFGC

-474 IPQVGDIINI
+474 IPQVGDIINV

-499 AINNAKDAVTLDRDV
+499 AINTSKDAVTLDRDV
-514 VAKVGDTLLINGAD
+514 VVKIGDTLLINGTD
-528 ATETRAIVAVNGR
+528 AAESRAVISISGR
-541 VITVDKPFDSIE
+541 TITVDKPFDTIAA
-553 PQHVWAINSPD
+553 QHVWAINSPD

-592 KFAGIES
+592 KFTGIES

-616 DAPGFVNLSQSIAT
+616 DAPSFVNLSQSIAT

-669 TGVSADIVG
+669 SGVSADIVG
-678 VYAGQ
+678 VYAGN

-703 ALTTITGKQG
+703 ALTTIAGKQG

-742 ANYTEIQVASNAN
+742 ANYTEIQVANNAN

-800 NWVSGMTDASADK
+800 SWVSGMTDASADK
-813 VLTLLSGQITQTQLA
+813 VLTLLSGQISQTQLA

-833 PIGKIPTLEA
+833 PIGKIPTLEISV
-843 GVAKIPA
+843 G
-850 LEIGVS
+850 
-856 KIPSIETSVNAI
+856 KIPSIETSINAI

-983 ATTTTNAKFDALAV
+983 ATSTTNAKFDALAV
-997 GGRNLLIQSRLQ
+997 GGRNLLVQSRLQ
-1009 EGYFDPSNGVAVGTY
+1009 AGWLTDDKGQPSGGA
-1024 PDAHDPNYYPCKA
+1024 PDHHDPNYYPCKA

-1043 TVYDH
+1043 TVYDY
-1048 NGVTNIGITGI
+1048 NGVTNIGETGY

-1085 ATAPANTVFYRVA
+1085 ATAPANTAFYRVA

-1115 DWTPAPEDIDAK
+1115 DWTPAPEDVDAK
-1127 IATTD
+1127 FATTD

-1142 ATTDSATAERINSI
+1142 ATKDSATAERINSI
-1156 DAAYKSA
+1156 DAAYKAA

-1187 RISSLDASYKSDNA
+1187 RIDTIKSASDKAAADITTINQTKIDAN
-1201 TTNARIAAEETA
+1201 
-1213 RANADSATAQRVET
+1213 
-1227 LESST
+1227 
-1232 SQAASRI
+1232 QA
-1239 ASLEKTSSD
+1239 
-1248 NTQAIATAEK
+1248 QAIATS
-1258 QLTAKFDA
+1258 TTNAKFDA
-1266 LAVGGRNLLI
+1266 LAVGGRNLLV
-1276 QSRLQEGY
+1276 QSRLQAGWLT
-1284 FDPSNGV
+1284 DDKGQPSGG
-1291 AVGTYPDAH
+1291 APDHH

-1314 GTVYDHNGVTN
+1314 GTVYDYNGVTN
-1325 IGITGI
+1325 IGETGY

-1355 LKATAPANTVF
+1355 LKATAPANTAF

-1384 IATDWTPAPEDIDA
+1384 IATDWTPAPEDVDA
-1398 KIATTDAT
+1398 K
-1406 INEFK
+1406 F
-1411 QTQATTDS
+1411 
-1419 ATAERINSIDAAYKS
+1419 
-1434 ADGQTNAKV
+1434 
-1443 ATLEKTVSDA
+1443 
-1453 DSALSQRISSLD
+1453 
-1465 ASYKSDN
+1465 
-1472 ATTNARIAAEETAR
+1472 
-1486 ANADSATAQRV
+1486 
-1497 ETLESST
+1497 
-1504 SQAASR
+1504 
-1510 IASLEKTSSD
+1510 
-1520 NTQAIA
+1520 
-1526 TAEKQL
+1526 
-1532 TAKFDAL
+1532 
-1539 AVGGRNL
+1539 
-1546 LIQSRLQE
+1546 
-1554 GYFDPSNG
+1554 
-1562 VAVGTYPDAHDPN
+1562 
-1575 YYPCKAG
+1575 
-1582 DVFVGTV
+1582 
-1589 YDHNGVT
+1589 
-1596 NIGITGIICF
+1596 
-1606 YDQNKANIANYPIV
+1606 
-1620 GHNVGDTLKATA
+1620 
-1632 PANTVFYRVATTAK
+1632 
-1646 GIKAKI
+1646 
-1652 EKGNIATDWTPAP
+1652 
-1665 EDIDAKIATT
+1665 
-1675 DATINEFKQTQATKD
+1675 
-1690 SATAERINSIDAA
+1690 
-1703 YKSAD
+1703 
-1708 GQTNAKV
+1708 
-1715 ATLEKT
+1715 
-1721 VSDADSALSQRIS
+1721 
-1734 SLDASYKSDNATT
+1734 
-1747 NARIAAEETAR
+1747 
-1758 ANADSATAQRVET
+1758 
-1771 LESSTS
+1771 
-1777 QAASRIASLEKTS
+1777 
-1790 SDNTQAIATAEKQL
+1790 
-1804 TAKFD
+1804 
-1809 ALAVGGRN
+1809 
-1817 LLIQSRLQEGYFDP
+1817 
-1831 SNGVAVGTYPDAHDP
+1831 
-1846 NYYPCKAGDVFVG
+1846 
-1859 TVYDHNGVTNIG
+1859 
-1871 ITGIICFYD
+1871 
-1880 QNKANIAN
+1880 
-1888 YPIVGHNVGDTLK
+1888 
-1901 ATAPANTVFYRV
+1901 
-1913 ATTAKGIK
+1913 
-1921 AKIEKGNIATDWT
+1921 
-1934 PAPEDIDAKI
+1934 

-1959 TKDSATATQLS
+1959 TKDSATATQIS

-1975 VAGNTASIQTQ
+1975 VGNNTSSIQTQ
-1986 QKSID
+1986 QQSIN
-1991 GLYVQWS
+1991 GLQAQWTVK
-1998 IKVDVNGHIAGVG
+1998 IDANGRVAGIG
-2011 LANTGVL
+2011 LANNGTMSDFAIRADKFYIAPPDGTG
-2018 SSFIVNAD
+2018 N
-2026 DFYVSSPGGG
+2026 
-2036 KGVSPFMI
+2036 GVSPFMVLTSSQI
-2044 LNSPQVI
+2044 I
-2051 NGVTVPTGTYIKSAF
+2051 NGTAVPAGTYIKSAY

-2073 SAKIKDAAITSAKI
+2073 IAKINKASITSLSALSANI
-2087 GDAQIT
+2087 GHFKSAESG
-2093 TAKIGTAQV
+2093 AR
-2102 DTLQIKGQAVSVTTA
+2102 LEIK
-2117 INQTSYYD
+2117 
-2125 FGSTPTTDSL
+2125 DSL
-2135 YLDTNGAS
+2135 LSVYDANNVLRVRLG
-2143 TAVEF
+2143 
-2148 SLISCNP
+2148 L
-2155 DGAGSFTVECFVNDV
+2155 
-2170 QQGIWTIKGT
+2170 W
-2180 FGYYPNMFFPF
+2180 
-2191 LVSTNT
+2191 
-2197 GTTKIRIKITGNG
+2197 
-2210 TRIGA
+2210 
-2215 AGYFLK
+2215 
-2221 ATALKR
+2221 